1 MVEQRTDCAIKKGNK
16 YFALLARG
24 ADTRI
29 KNVQFET
36 FTPNNLS
43 WEELL
48 NRSDLVKQ
56 GYDRFSAAHFEY
68 PYVGFG
74 RTSLLVSPYGFMTPK
89 AERPSYIGSNYRDD
103 PQFIYDLWWDDTIKV
118 DPFTFSGG
126 YNVGGELV
134 EGDMLDDDTCT
145 YKQAV
150 DIDSGVLTTDLTLSV
165 GGEYIRSSREMIV
178 NEDGR

>member
-1 MVEQRTDCAIKKGNK
+1 M
-16 YFALLARG
+16 
-24 ADTRI
+24 
-29 KNVQFET
+29 
-36 FTPNNLS
+36 
-43 WEELL
+43 
-48 NRSDLVKQ
+48 
-56 GYDRFSAAHFEY
+56 
-68 PYVGFG
+68 
-74 RTSLLVSPYGFMTPK
+74 
-89 AERPSYIGSNYRDD
+89 
-103 PQFIYDLWWDDTIKV
+103 

-178 NEDGR
+178 NEDGTVIYRITNGGQKQFMFNLTVRDSVFGGLEYQVQKDGYLAKCNLRKDTENKAYVQVKAVSDAGFTVQNDGTILFNATDQPYIFTLRPNRI